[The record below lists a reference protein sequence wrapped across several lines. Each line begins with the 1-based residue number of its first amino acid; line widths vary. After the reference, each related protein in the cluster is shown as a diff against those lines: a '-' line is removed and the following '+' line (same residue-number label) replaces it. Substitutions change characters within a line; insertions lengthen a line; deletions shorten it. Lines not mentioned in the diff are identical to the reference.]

1 MNRKTLFITRAA
13 IIAALYVVL
22 TLVSKAFGLDGSSA
36 IQIRISECL
45 CVLPVYTAAA
55 VPGVT
60 IGCLIYNLFF
70 GVSIFDTIFGTLA
83 TLIGVL
89 CTYYIRFFRIN
100 FRLAGIPT
108 VISNTLIIPPVLVF
122 AIMDG
127 NLSSLPYLM
136 FTVALG
142 EILSCCVLGTV
153 LLLTLRGYRNILFG
167 YPAPKLKKSISDK
180 EIKAKDEKSND

>member
-1 MNRKTLFITRAA
+1 MNRKTLFITRSA

-22 TLVSKAFGLDGSSA
+22 TLISKAFGLDGSSA
-36 IQIRISECL
+36 VQIRISECL

-60 IGCLIYNLFF
+60 VGCLIYNLFF

-89 CTYYIRFFRIN
+89 CTYYIKFFRVNI
-100 FRLAGIPT
+100 RLAGIPT
-108 VISNTLIIPPVLVF
+108 VIANTLIIPPVLVF
-122 AIMDG
+122 AIMGGD
-127 NLSSLPYLM
+127 LSSMPYLM

-142 EILSCCVLGTV
+142 EVLSCCVLGTV
-153 LLLTLRGYRNILFG
+153 LLLTLRGYRNMLFG
-167 YPAPKLKKSISDK
+167 YPAQKQKKTADNIQN
-180 EIKAKDEKSND
+180 ETKDELKND